1 MFLFFLTSGLFLGWT
16 LGANDASNVFG
27 SAVGSK
33 MIQFKKAA
41 IIASVFVIL
50 GAVLQGAGG
59 SHTLG
64 KLGSVDALGGAFTVA
79 LAAGIAVFWMTRLKL
94 PVSTSQAVVGAIIG
108 WNLFTNNPTD
118 VNSLTKIVIT
128 WISGPILGG
137 FFAVVLFLLLQFI
150 LKRSK
155 THLIRLDGYI
165 KFALLIVG
173 AFGSYSLGAN
183 NIANVVGVF
192 VPSAP
197 NIVIDF
203 GFFSLDGTQLLF
215 LAGGI
220 SIAIGILT
228 YSKKV
233 MMTVGSSLMKLNS
246 ETAIIVVL
254 AHSLVLFV
262 FSSQGLSN
270 FFVSIGLPE
279 IPMVPVSSSQAIVGA
294 ILGIGILKGGRNI
307 QLKVIGKIALGW
319 LVTPV
324 IAGLISFIALFFM
337 SNLFNLQVS
346 QNPSKFVKGDVVIEQ
361 TNIVSKASTSET
373 LSLETLKEV
382 DSKNLPAST
391 TVHLYKT
398 TVIIIIA
405 VLSVFLMYQI
415 FVIQK
420 LKGKKKLDTEEEG
433 IFHYNSQQ
441 IVLESELKSTNEAK
455 QKLEKEIDYKE
466 KEQKKIALS
475 IIRKNE
481 ILLELKTEIER
492 IKSKPEESLKFSD
505 LNTLKILIL
514 DNLSIEKERKSLD
527 KYIKELNDSFF
538 QNLEKKYPGL
548 TDNEK
553 KLCSLL
559 RLKLTSKEIA
569 SILNITPKS
578 VEVNRYR
585 LRKKMNIGR
594 SEKLSKVIRKL

>member
-33 MIQFKKAA
+33 MIKFKQAA
-41 IIASVFVIL
+41 IIASIFVIL

-59 SHTLG
+59 SDTLG

-79 LAAGIAVFWMTRLKL
+79 LAAGISVFWMTKLKL

-108 WNLFTNNPTD
+108 WNFFTHNPTD
-118 VNSLTKIVIT
+118 MSSLTKIVTT

-137 FFAVVLFLLLQFI
+137 IFAILLFKLLQFV

-155 THLIRLDGYI
+155 THLIKLDAYI
-165 KFALLIVG
+165 KYSLLIVG

-192 VPSAP
+192 IPSAP
-197 NIVIDF
+197 DITLNF
-203 GFFSLDGTQLLF
+203 GFFTLDGTQLLF

-220 SIAIGILT
+220 SIAVGIMT
-228 YSKKV
+228 YSRKV
-233 MMTVGSSLMKLNS
+233 MLTVGNSLMKLNA
-246 ETAIIVVL
+246 ETAIVVVL

-262 FSSQGLSN
+262 FSSQSLSN
-270 FFVSIGLPE
+270 LFVNIGLPA

-294 ILGIGILKGGRNI
+294 ILGIGILKGGGNI
-307 QLKVIGKIALGW
+307 HMKVIGKIAVGW
-319 LVTPV
+319 IITPV
-324 IAGLISFIALFFM
+324 IAGLISFFALFFM

-346 QNPSKFVKGDVVIEQ
+346 QNPSKFVKGDVFVEDNNKLQIDNKTKIINSHDFDKVEPAIIE
-361 TNIVSKASTSET
+361 
-373 LSLETLKEV
+373 
-382 DSKNLPAST
+382 
-391 TVHLYKT
+391 LYKPAVVVVL
-398 TVIIIIA
+398 VILLILLVYQFYIILNIKEKNIIEE
-405 VLSVFLMYQI
+405 QEEH
-415 FVIQK
+415 VIK
-420 LKGKKKLDTEEEG
+420 
-433 IFHYNSQQ
+433 YNAQQ
-441 IVLESELKSTNEAK
+441 ILLENELKITNNAK
-455 QKLEKEIDYKE
+455 AELEKEIEFKE

-481 ILLELKTEIER
+481 ILSKLKMEIER
-492 IKSKPEESLKFSD
+492 IKSKPEKSLKFSD
-505 LNTLKILIL
+505 LNTLKVLIL
-514 DNLSIEKERKSLD
+514 DNLNLEKERKSLD
-527 KYIKELNDSFF
+527 IYIKELNNSFF
-538 QNLEKKYPGL
+538 QNLERKYPGL
-548 TDNEK
+548 TNNEK

-559 RLKLTSKEIA
+559 RLKLSSKEIA

-585 LRKKMNIGR
+585 LRKKMNIGKD
-594 SEKLSKVIRKL
+594 EKLPKVIRKL

>member
-1 MFLFFLTSGLFLGWT
+1 MFLFFMSSGLFLGWT

-33 MIQFKKAA
+33 MIKFKQAA
-41 IIASVFVIL
+41 IIASIFIVL
-50 GAVLQGAGG
+50 GAVFQGSGG

-64 KLGSVDALGGAFTVA
+64 KLGSIDALGGAFTVA

-108 WNLFTNNPTD
+108 WNFFTNNPTD
-118 VNSLTKIVIT
+118 MSSLTKIVTT

-137 FFAVVLFLLLQFI
+137 IFAVLLFLLLQFV

-155 THLIRLDGYI
+155 IHLIRLDAYI
-165 KFALLIVG
+165 KFALLLVG

-197 NIVIDF
+197 NISIDF

-220 SIAIGILT
+220 SIAIGVLT

-233 MMTVGSSLMKLNS
+233 MMTVGNSLMKLNS
-246 ETAIIVVL
+246 ETAIVVVL

-262 FSSQGLSN
+262 FSSQGLSDL
-270 FFVSIGLPE
+270 FVSIGLPE

-307 QLKVIGKIALGW
+307 QIKVIGKIALGW
-319 LVTPV
+319 IITPV

-361 TNIVSKASTSET
+361 TNTISDPVISNAIAHKDLINEI
-373 LSLETLKEV
+373 E
-382 DSKNLPAST
+382 PT
-391 TVHLYKT
+391 TIHLYKIT
-398 TVIIIIA
+398 VVVIIV
-405 VLSVFLMYQI
+405 VLLIFLIYQI
-415 FVIQK
+415 FIIQK
-420 LKGKKKLDTEEEG
+420 LKDKDKVVEEADG
-433 IFHYNSQQ
+433 VLRYNSQQ
-441 IVLESELKSTNEAK
+441 NILEHELKSSNRVRE
-455 QKLEKEIDYKE
+455 KLEQEIESKE

-492 IKSKPEESLKFSD
+492 IKSKPEESLRFSD

-538 QNLEKKYPGL
+538 INLEKKYPGL

-585 LRKKMNIGR
+585 LRKKMNI
-594 SEKLSKVIRKL
+594 SKNEKLTKIIRKL

>member
-1 MFLFFLTSGLFLGWT
+1 MFLFFISSGLFLGWT

-33 MIQFKKAA
+33 MIRFKQAA
-41 IIASVFVIL
+41 IIASIFVVL

-79 LAAGIAVFWMTRLKL
+79 LAAGLSVLWMTKSKL
-94 PVSTSQAVVGAIIG
+94 PVSTSQAIVGAIIG
-108 WNLFTNNPTD
+108 WNFFTGNPTD
-118 VNSLTKIVIT
+118 INSLTKIVTT

-137 FFAVVLFLLLQFI
+137 IFAVLLFLLLQFI
-150 LKRSK
+150 LRKSK
-155 THLIRLDGYI
+155 IHLIKLDAYI
-165 KFALLIVG
+165 KYALLIVG

-192 VPSAP
+192 IPSAP
-197 NIVIDF
+197 NITLDF
-203 GFFSLDGTQLLF
+203 GFFTLDGTQLLF
-215 LAGGI
+215 LGGGV
-220 SIAIGILT
+220 SIAVGIIT

-233 MMTVGSSLMKLNS
+233 MMTVGNSLMKLNA

-262 FSSQGLSN
+262 FSSQRLSDL
-270 FFVSIGLPE
+270 FVSIGLPE
-279 IPMVPVSSSQAIVGA
+279 IPLVPVSSSQAIVGA
-294 ILGIGILKGGRNI
+294 IIGIGILKGGRNI
-307 QLKVIGKIALGW
+307 QVKVIGKIAMGW
-319 LVTPV
+319 LITPI
-324 IAGLISFIALFFM
+324 IAGLIAFFALFFM
-337 SNLFNLQVS
+337 SNVFNLTVS
-346 QNPSKFVKGDVVIEQ
+346 SNPSKFVKGDIVVTDDAKVSIDEKAKIIENFDVDPIE
-361 TNIVSKASTSET
+361 TTTFNIYKPAVIIVLIILVLLIVYQLYIINK
-373 LSLETLKEV
+373 LKEK
-382 DSKNLPAST
+382 DKLEE
-391 TVHLYKT
+391 
-398 TVIIIIA
+398 
-405 VLSVFLMYQI
+405 YQESI
-415 FVIQK
+415 
-420 LKGKKKLDTEEEG
+420 DR
-433 IFHYNSQQ
+433 YDAQQ
-441 IVLESELKSTNEAK
+441 ILLANELKMTNEANL
-455 QKLEKEIDYKE
+455 KLEKEIEAKE
-466 KEQKKIALS
+466 KEQKKVALS

-481 ILLELKTEIER
+481 ILSKLKAEIE
-492 IKSKPEESLKFSD
+492 ILKLKPEETLKYTD

-514 DNLSIEKERKSLD
+514 ENLNIENERKSFD
-527 KYIKELNDSFF
+527 RYIKELNNTFF

-585 LRKKMNIGR
+585 LRKKMNIR
-594 SEKLSKVIRKL
+594 KEEKLSKIIRKL